1 MGIRNGEGAGAGC
14 SLCCLT
20 QPSSVSEGQK
30 QRARSTCLRREEE
43 REGAEALGVSQSP
56 GDPAAGRKKQC
67 LLGRYERDP
76 PRTRGF
82 CAEPLADSAP
92 VSSAATPPPR
102 AGPGSRRRSLPGR
115 AAPISRPAPVLRSPG
130 PRPQPGG
137 GCSPAL
143 PQPGVPQRR
152 VPAARR
158 SRSPAPRSPAL
169 PVPGSEARVL
179 SPSPPS
185 ALSFCRRRDA
195 NVAGLRFLYGIS
207 VTRLRAG

>member
-1 MGIRNGEGAGAGC
+1 MGIRSGEGAGAGC

-20 QPSSVSEGQK
+20 QPSSVSERQK

-92 VSSAATPPPR
+92 VSSAAPSPPR
-102 AGPGSRRRSLPGR
+102 TGPGSRRRSLPGR
-115 AAPISRPAPVLRSPG
+115 AAPTPRPALVRRSPG
-130 PRPQPGG
+130 PRL
-137 GCSPAL
+137 SREAA
-143 PQPGVPQRR
+143 
-152 VPAARR
+152 AARR
-158 SRSPAPRSPAL
+158 SRSPAHRSAVSPQPGVPA
-169 PVPGSEARVL
+169 ARCPAARHCPPPARKPAFFP
-179 SPSPPS
+179 PSPPS
-185 ALSFCRRRDA
+185 PPPARPF
-195 NVAGLRFLYGIS
+195 RFVGGGMRMSRGCVFYTG
-207 VTRLRAG
+207 